1 MYAIITTTPQRY
13 NKICINVLTH
23 ERKKNENEN
32 VSTGDVSGT
41 AENGNGCGRCTAMH
55 GKTLCTTVKNKN
67 EICTHKN
74 VSRKKKTWN
83 RKKSNERV

>member
-1 MYAIITTTPQRY
+1 M
-13 NKICINVLTH
+13 
-23 ERKKNENEN
+23 N

-55 GKTLCTTVKNKN
+55 GKTMYDYKKKN

-74 VSRKKKTWN
+74 VSRKKTWN